1 MDIGHAPARG
11 PLHARRFRHR
21 SLQAILALPDTTRLF
36 VGDDYGTEEREGPAW
51 EATVAEHR
59 AHSKHIGGGVTE
71 KDYVK
76 LREARDADVGLPDR
90 ILYALQVNLRGGQP
104 PPEESD
110 GHRYFRIPANR
121 F

>member
-1 MDIGHAPARG
+1 
-11 PLHARRFRHR
+11 
-21 SLQAILALPDTTRLF
+21 
-36 VGDDYGTEEREGPAW
+36 
-51 EATVAEHR
+51 
-59 AHSKHIGGGVTE
+59 VTE